1 MNWGE
6 IAMKRYSN
14 PFDLIADTY
23 GSVLEIL
30 TDAEKEYLRGVLD
43 FEAIALD
50 VHDGIVDV
58 IDTISGDVLNSEPIA
73 QFVRESVQFAMADA
87 E

>member
-1 MNWGE
+1 MEFLRGA
-6 IAMKRYSN
+6 IMKAIFVRE
-14 PFDLIADTY
+14 T
-23 GSVLEIL
+23 
-30 TDAEKEYLRGVLD
+30 RGVLD

-50 VHDGIVDV
+50 VHGGIVDI